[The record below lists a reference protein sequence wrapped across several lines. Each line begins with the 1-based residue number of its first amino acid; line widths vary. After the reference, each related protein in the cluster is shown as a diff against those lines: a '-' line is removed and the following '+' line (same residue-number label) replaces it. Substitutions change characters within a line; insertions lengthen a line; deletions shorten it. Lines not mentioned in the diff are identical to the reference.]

1 MLAKVRLQSK
11 RKGELNKFLSK
22 FYDTNLEIESENKWL
37 KEYKNPVEITDLIG
51 VFIDNINKYDIKMWV
66 NLDKDIYIK
75 ISEQNANTVIKYL
88 FERYPY

>member
-1 MLAKVRLQSK
+1 MLAQVRLQSK
-11 RKGELNKFLSK
+11 QKGELNRFLSK
-22 FYDTNLEIESENKWL
+22 FYDTNLEIQNEIKWI

-75 ISEQNANTVIKYL
+75 ISEKNADMVIKYF

>member
-1 MLAKVRLQSK
+1 MLAQVRLQSK
-11 RKGELNKFLSK
+11 QKGELNRFLSN
-22 FYDTNLEIESENKWL
+22 FYDTNLEIENKTKWT
-37 KEYKNPVEITDLIG
+37 KQYKNPIEMIDLIG
-51 VFIDNINKYDIKMWV
+51 VFIDNINKYNIKMWV

>member
-1 MLAKVRLQSK
+1 MYAQVRLQSK
-11 RKGELNKFLSK
+11 KKGELNKFLSK
-22 FYDTNLEIESENKWL
+22 FYDTNLEIENETKWT

-51 VFIDNINKYDIKMWV
+51 IFIDNINKYDIKMWI

-75 ISEQNANTVIKYL
+75 ISEQNANMVIKYF

>member
-1 MLAKVRLQSK
+1 MLAQVRLQSK
-11 RKGELNKFLSK
+11 QKGELNSFLSK
-22 FYDTNLEIESENKWL
+22 FYDTNLEIENETKWT
-37 KEYKNPVEITDLIG
+37 KQYKNPIEMIDLIG
-51 VFIDNINKYDIKMWV
+51 AFVDNINKYSIKMWV

>member
-1 MLAKVRLQSK
+1 MLAQVRLQSEQ
-11 RKGELNKFLSK
+11 KGELNRFLSK
-22 FYDTNLEIESENKWL
+22 FYDTNLEIENKTKWT
-37 KEYKNPVEITDLIG
+37 KQYKNPIEMTDLIG
-51 VFIDNINKYDIKMWV
+51 AFVDNINKYNIKMWV

>member
-1 MLAKVRLQSK
+1 MLAQVRLQSEQ
-11 RKGELNKFLSK
+11 KGELNRFLSK
-22 FYDTNLEIESENKWL
+22 FYDTNLEIENKTKWI
-37 KEYKNPVEITDLIG
+37 KQYKNPIEMIDLIG
-51 VFIDNINKYDIKMWV
+51 AFVDNINKYSIKMWV

>member
-1 MLAKVRLQSK
+1 MTGDNSLLTKI
-11 RKGELNKFLSK
+11 
-22 FYDTNLEIESENKWL
+22 NL
-37 KEYKNPVEITDLIG
+37 G
-51 VFIDNINKYDIKMWV
+51 FINNIKMWV

>member
-11 RKGELNKFLSK
+11 KNGELNKFLSK
-22 FYDTNLEIESENKWL
+22 FFDTNLEIETKTKWL

-51 VFIDNINKYDIKMWV
+51 VFIDNINKYSITMWV

>member
-1 MLAKVRLQSK
+1 MLAQIRLQSK
-11 RKGELNKFLSK
+11 QKGELNRFLSK
-22 FYDTNLEIESENKWL
+22 FYDTNLEIENETKWT
-37 KEYKNPVEITDLIG
+37 KQYKNPIEMTDLIG
-51 VFIDNINKYDIKMWV
+51 AFVDNINKYSIKMWV

>member
-11 RKGELNKFLSK
+11 KKGELNKFLSK
-22 FYDTNLEIESENKWL
+22 FYDTNLEIEAENKWL

-51 VFIDNINKYDIKMWV
+51 VFIDNINKYDIKMWI

>member
-11 RKGELNKFLSK
+11 KKGELNKFLSI
-22 FYDTNLEIESENKWL
+22 FYDTNLEIEAENKWL

-51 VFIDNINKYDIKMWV
+51 VFIDNINKYDIKMWI

-75 ISEQNANTVIKYL
+75 ISEQNADTVIKYL

>member
-11 RKGELNKFLSK
+11 KKGELNKFLSK
-22 FYDTNLEIESENKWL
+22 FYDTNLKIEAENKWL

-75 ISEQNANTVIKYL
+75 ISEQNADTVIKYL

>member
-11 RKGELNKFLSK
+11 KKGELNKFLSK
-22 FYDTNLEIESENKWL
+22 FYDTNLEIEAENKWL

-51 VFIDNINKYDIKMWV
+51 VFIDNINKYDIKMWI

-75 ISEQNANTVIKYL
+75 ISEQNADTVIKYL
-88 FERYPY
+88 FKRYPY

>member
-11 RKGELNKFLSK
+11 KKGELNKFLSK
-22 FYDTNLEIESENKWL
+22 FYDTNLEIEAENKWL

-51 VFIDNINKYDIKMWV
+51 VFIDNINKYDIKMWI

-75 ISEQNANTVIKYL
+75 ISEQNANTIIKYL